1 MMIRYTL
8 QKSCWLWMMIVAAH
22 TVIADTTVAPTGLMT
37 NLLTKP
43 ENSVITTAVPA
54 FSWVVP
60 MRVPD
65 DVQTAYQLA
74 VASSPALLENEQA
87 DLWDSGKVEA
97 GNSLHVAYAGS
108 PLRSASTYYWKVRI
122 WNKSGEMSA
131 YSEVQQFH
139 IGDAGREKR
148 WPGESRWVQLDTGS
162 GGEKMWT
169 FEDRPP
175 IEYHPAY
182 PVRVDRKSDGDW
194 FIAFER
200 AGFANVAL
208 TLNWKVAP
216 GNRTDTTLQIRIG
229 EKNVG
234 DSIDAEPGG
243 GVIYREYPLS
253 IKAGTHTY
261 H

>member
-1 MMIRYTL
+1 MGHRL
-8 QKSCWLWMMIVAAH
+8 QKLWVLVVMMVAVQVAM
-22 TVIADTTVAPTGLMT
+22 ADTIIAPTGLMT

-43 ENSVITTAVPA
+43 EKSVITTAVPT

-60 MRVPD
+60 TMEPND
-65 DVQTAYQLA
+65 FQAAYQLL
-74 VASSPALLENEQA
+74 VASSSALLENGQA
-87 DLWDSGKVEA
+87 DFWDSGKIEA
-97 GNSLHVAYAGS
+97 GNSLHVVYAGS
-108 PLRSASTYYWKVRI
+108 PLSSASTYYWKVRT

-216 GNRTDTTLQIRIG
+216 GNR
-229 EKNVG
+229 
-234 DSIDAEPGG
+234 
-243 GVIYREYPLS
+243 
-253 IKAGTHTY
+253 
-261 H
+261 